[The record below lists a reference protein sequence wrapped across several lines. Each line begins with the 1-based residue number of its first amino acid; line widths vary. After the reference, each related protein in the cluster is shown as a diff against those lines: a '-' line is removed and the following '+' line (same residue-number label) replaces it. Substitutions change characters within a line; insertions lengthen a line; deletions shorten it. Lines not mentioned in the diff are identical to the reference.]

1 MEWRLLIL
9 DGHASHLTKN
19 FIKYSHQKKIL
30 LCVFPPHSTHRLHP
44 LDVVMFK
51 PLASA
56 YCQEL
61 DAHLQ
66 RGQGLVLIRK
76 GDFFPLFWRAWKS
89 SFVEKNILASS
100 GATGIWPMDPEPVI
114 KAFKKQRP
122 TTPPEQTSASVNDW
136 HELERLFRAAVTN
149 RDTAVSKKLSHT
161 LHHFQ
166 VQNEL
171 VKLENKGLRKAL
183 DDKKKHKKKGKVL
196 SLQTDKEYWS
206 GATFYSPRKFN
217 NAQHR
222 QRQMEQEEEEKQLQ
236 KATDKQLKEAQK
248 LVKQQQAAERKTERE
263 AKAERSHV
271 VKAEKAA
278 ERKRKQ
284 QENNSKKP
292 VKRPQ
297 LGKRKVSAAP
307 APKAKRMQQ
316 FGDEV
321 TGNRWVEAPSAA
333 QPSVSKRGR
342 TTKPRRIFE

>member
-1 MEWRLLIL
+1 
-9 DGHASHLTKN
+9 
-19 FIKYSHQKKIL
+19 
-30 LCVFPPHSTHRLHP
+30 
-44 LDVVMFK
+44 
-51 PLASA
+51 
-56 YCQEL
+56 
-61 DAHLQ
+61 
-66 RGQGLVLIRK
+66 
-76 GDFFPLFWRAWKS
+76 
-89 SFVEKNILASS
+89 
-100 GATGIWPMDPEPVI
+100 VI

-149 RDTAVSKKLSHT
+149 RDTAALKKLSHT
-161 LHHFQ
+161 LHHSQ

-171 VKLENKGLRKAL
+171 VELENKGLRKAL

-271 VKAEKAA
+271 VKAEKA
-278 ERKRKQ
+278 
-284 QENNSKKP
+284 
-292 VKRPQ
+292 
-297 LGKRKVSAAP
+297 GKRKVSAAP